1 VTRRIFLTI
10 VAVTTLAVV
19 LFGVP
24 LAILVNRRIHDDAVI
39 ELQRAAS
46 AAAVALPR
54 DIADGRPIEL
64 PGRDPGLRLALYDA
78 GGRLVAGSGPA
89 QADPV
94 VLATAD
100 GDVHD
105 GVVGRERVVAMPLP
119 SDVGAHRV
127 VRAAEPRSEVRD
139 RELRTWLGMVGLG
152 VFAVGLAAV
161 AGALLARRL
170 SRPVVAL
177 RDASVRLGEG
187 DFTLTAPHSGIPE
200 LDDAAAALTTTA
212 HRLGATIERERAFAA
227 DASHQLRTPLASLRL
242 AVENEL
248 VAPRPDPTVALHDVL
263 RDVDRLD
270 ETVTSLLALARETSR
285 PRDPVEVDGLVREAA
300 ARWQRPVNASGRML
314 RVDVTRRVAPV
325 LASPMAVATI
335 LDVLLDNALH
345 HGSGGISISVAAA
358 ARSSVAVVV
367 EDEGTIGVPDGALFA
382 RRSSH
387 ARDHGIG
394 LALARSLAEAEG
406 LRLVLATRQP
416 TAFELILPGTA

>member
-1 VTRRIFLTI
+1 
-10 VAVTTLAVV
+10 
-19 LFGVP
+19 
-24 LAILVNRRIHDDAVI
+24 
-39 ELQRAAS
+39 
-46 AAAVALPR
+46 
-54 DIADGRPIEL
+54 
-64 PGRDPGLRLALYDA
+64 
-78 GGRLVAGSGPA
+78 
-89 QADPV
+89 
-94 VLATAD
+94 
-100 GDVHD
+100 
-105 GVVGRERVVAMPLP
+105 
-119 SDVGAHRV
+119 
-127 VRAAEPRSEVRD
+127 
-139 RELRTWLGMVGLG
+139 
-152 VFAVGLAAV
+152 
-161 AGALLARRL
+161 
-170 SRPVVAL
+170 VVAL

-367 EDEGTIGVPDGALFA
+367 EDEGTIGVPDGTLFA